1 MTTDALAPAGVPA
14 TLGRRQL
21 FVDGGFS
28 DSADGAT
35 YDVIEPATGT
45 RLAQVARA
53 GGDDVEIAV
62 AAARS
67 AFEDGDWSTMS
78 ARVRGQILIRAA
90 HLMREH
96 AEELAELESR
106 DCGKPIT
113 FTRMIDVPTMC
124 DTFEYYGSLAAGLE
138 GASRPIG
145 ADTLAYTRQEPM
157 GVVAAI
163 TPFNFPLILSST
175 KLAPALAAGNTVVHK
190 PADETP
196 LSALRVA
203 ELLTEAGVPAGALNV
218 LTGDGSVGEALVGHG
233 AVAKVAFTG
242 STAVGRKVA
251 ELAGRTLKPV
261 TVELGGKSANII
273 FDDADLEA
281 AIQTAIQAF
290 VFNTGQ
296 FCMAGSRLLVQRG
309 VYDAVLGAL
318 EGALPHVPVG
328 DPADPGTVIGPMAG
342 PKHLAKVSE
351 FLDAAAGAG
360 ITIGGRG
367 ASQQGDN
374 GSGRSGGLYVQPALL
389 ADVSQDSPFVQQE
402 IFGPVLTVQPF
413 DTEEQAVKLANG
425 TAYALAAG
433 VQTTSLS
440 RAHRIAAQL
449 RAGIVWV
456 NGWAKLDVAMPF
468 GGSGD
473 SGHGVENGPE
483 GLREYLRTKSVVVAL

>member
-1 MTTDALAPAGVPA
+1 MATDAVAPTRAA
-14 TLGRRQL
+14 LTADRKQL
-21 FVDGGFS
+21 FLGGGFS
-28 DSADGAT
+28 DAADGAT
-35 YDVIEPATGT
+35 YEVIDPGTGEP
-45 RLAQVARA
+45 LAEVARA
-53 GGDDVEIAV
+53 GAADVDEAVRVARAAFDD
-62 AAARS
+62 
-67 AFEDGDWSTMS
+67 GGWSTMP
-78 ARVRGQILIRAA
+78 ARVRGQVLIRAA
-90 HLMREH
+90 ELMRAH
-96 AEELAELESR
+96 AEELAQLESR

-138 GASRPIG
+138 GAARPVG

-175 KLAPALAAGNTVVHK
+175 KLAPALAAGNTVIHK

-218 LTGDGSVGEALVGHG
+218 LTGDGSVGQALVEHAG
-233 AVAKVAFTG
+233 VDKVAFTG
-242 STAVGRKVA
+242 STAVGRRVA
-251 ELAGRTLKPV
+251 ALAGQTLKPV

-281 AIQTAIQAF
+281 AIQTAIQAI

-309 VYDAVLGAL
+309 VHDAVLGAL

-328 DPADPGTVIGPMAG
+328 APSDPGTVIGPMAG

-351 FLDAAAGAG
+351 FLDEAAAAGVA
-360 ITIGGRG
+360 IGGRG
-367 ASQQGDN
+367 STTGDSAQDN
-374 GSGRSGGLYVQPALL
+374 GLYVRPALL
-389 ADVSQDSPFVQQE
+389 ADVSQDSRFVQQE

-413 DTEEQAVKLANG
+413 DSEEQAVKLANG

-433 VQTTSLS
+433 LQTTNLS
-440 RAHRIAAQL
+440 RAHRVAAQL

-483 GLREYLRTKSVVVAL
+483 GLREYLRTKSVVVSL